1 MTRASGLSLVWVL
14 ALAMLVVPVSA
25 QQEITYWV
33 WGWPQESQGG
43 IDAAIA
49 LFEELHPDVKVTK
62 RVGVNLDQLA
72 TATAAGVPPDLVLG
86 TSGFYESMLLL
97 DGLEPLDAYFAA
109 TGLWEKLLP
118 GLEMT
123 AQFRGVEYGVPGVA
137 LYPLDGLV
145 WNKTMFAEGGI
156 QPLPEDRSITWTE
169 LVELARKLVVRSADD
184 NLVRIGYHPLE
195 GRNSNP
201 DVLETYF
208 DLTLIADGEPR
219 LNSAEVAR
227 ALDFLNDNFVLGQAR
242 SAEEFHEAMPA
253 GWYLIGRQQTAMAN
267 LGAYAP
273 AELGRQAPEHDFGVT
288 WHPTWDGTRKQQV
301 TTFINMI
308 PKGAKHIDAAWKLA
322 EFLATSPEAQTLIF
336 GTTGFFGP
344 SREFIQ
350 GSRFDD
356 PLTRWYIASLSHA
369 ESVRF
374 EKHNPYGEGVPNVW
388 NHLVRA
394 RNAVLIDQE
403 PSSIAL
409 ERAND
414 EWRAEI
420 VRAMED

>member
-1 MTRASGLSLVWVL
+1 
-14 ALAMLVVPVSA
+14 
-25 QQEITYWV
+25 
-33 WGWPQESQGG
+33 
-43 IDAAIA
+43 
-49 LFEELHPDVKVTK
+49 
-62 RVGVNLDQLA
+62 
-72 TATAAGVPPDLVLG
+72 
-86 TSGFYESMLLL
+86 
-97 DGLEPLDAYFAA
+97 
-109 TGLWEKLLP
+109 
-118 GLEMT
+118 
-123 AQFRGVEYGVPGVA
+123 
-137 LYPLDGLV
+137 
-145 WNKTMFAEGGI
+145 
-156 QPLPEDRSITWTE
+156 
-169 LVELARKLVVRSADD
+169 
-184 NLVRIGYHPLE
+184 
-195 GRNSNP
+195 
-201 DVLETYF
+201 
-208 DLTLIADGEPR
+208 
-219 LNSAEVAR
+219 
-227 ALDFLNDNFVLGQAR
+227 
-242 SAEEFHEAMPA
+242 MPA

-273 AELGRQAPEHDFGVT
+273 AELGRQAPEHEFGVT

-414 EWRAEI
+414 DGGQISFALWRTNKTNRKSI
-420 VRAMED
+420 VRSHGQKAPGNRGSLPPRSVLSCTCRMAGCAVHNANRAAVPQPVPKEEQAVPRVELDNIFAPVVTGVPPSNAFRNLIRLPDGTIRCYGYRGTVREPHPLYIESRDNGLTWQSQELDPGFILTDKPTVDEVVSPSPGVPSPYSGDYYFLWSGPGVPLSVYRSTTGIDGPYHARQIDHRLAGMMRLPLSCGAASGSSSPRTCTATTASTGRPWPFPTTTATRGGSGRLKP